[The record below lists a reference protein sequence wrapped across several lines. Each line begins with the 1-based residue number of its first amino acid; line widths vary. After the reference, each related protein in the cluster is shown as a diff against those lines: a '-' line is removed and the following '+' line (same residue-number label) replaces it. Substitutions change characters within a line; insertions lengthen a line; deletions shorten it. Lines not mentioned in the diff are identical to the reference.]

1 MRKIVLSALFAAGI
15 GLAGVTGAAAAPA
28 SPAPYS
34 AVPAASM
41 IIPAQAIIV
50 GPRHHYRYRHRVCR
64 PVRRCWTTPYG
75 RVVCRVHTVCHWR
88 RW

>member
-15 GLAGVTGAAAAPA
+15 GLAGLTGAAAAPA
-28 SPAPYS
+28 SPNLNG

-41 IIPAQAIIV
+41 VTQAQVIVV
-50 GPRHHYRYRHRVCR
+50 GPRRHYRNRHRVCR
-64 PVRRCWTTPYG
+64 PVRRCWRNRYG
-75 RVVCRVHTVCHWR
+75 RLVCRVYTRCYWR

>member
-15 GLAGVTGAAAAPA
+15 GLAAMTAAAAAPA
-28 SPAPYS
+28 SPTPYS

-41 IIPAQAIIV
+41 ITPAQVIIV
-50 GPRHHYRYRHRVCR
+50 GPRHRYRHRVCR
-64 PVRRCWTTPYG
+64 PVRQCWRNRYG
-75 RVVCRVHTVCHWR
+75 RLVCRVYTRCYWR